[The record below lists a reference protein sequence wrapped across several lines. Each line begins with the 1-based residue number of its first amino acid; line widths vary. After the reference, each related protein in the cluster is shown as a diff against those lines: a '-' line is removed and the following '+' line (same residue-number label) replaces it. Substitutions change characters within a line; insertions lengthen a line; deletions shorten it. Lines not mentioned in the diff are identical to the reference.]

1 MWSGPDKI
9 GDDVVVM
16 PTISEA
22 LSRCLALDLE
32 VAGDGGRIYAF
43 AGVRADTGQ
52 SVVWAKNARS
62 TALDNANLVVKE
74 GDEVVGKRRV
84 DSADQAL
91 RDLDALA
98 EGAEFVLG
106 HNLIE
111 FDLPI
116 LRAADPGLR
125 LLQLPALDT
134 LWINPLAFPR
144 NPYHHL
150 VKHYKDAPLT
160 RSERNDPYL
169 DARLALQLFIDQ
181 REALHEAP
189 PETLTA
195 WHWLTTRGPQSA
207 GFDLFFAALRGSQ
220 SPSASGAR
228 EAIRSRLD
236 EHACQTQLRRA
247 IADAPEHGWV
257 LAFAMAW
264 ISVSGGTSV
273 MPPWVRHQ
281 FPGASRLVRSL
292 RDNACNDERCAW
304 CRAHHNSVQELKR
317 WFGFDSFREQPAD
330 PESDESLQQRIVET
344 AMAGQDALAILPTG
358 AGKSLCYQ
366 LPALSRYDKTG
377 ALTVVISP
385 LVALMADQVAGLE
398 KQGITSCVTV
408 NGMMSLPERA
418 DALNKVRLGD
428 AAIVLISPE
437 QLRSPSVRSAM
448 AQREIGAWVLDE
460 AHCLSKWGHD
470 FRPDYRYVGRFI
482 REKSAS
488 ERAPPVLCL
497 TATAKP
503 EVKTEICEYFGRH
516 LGIELRLVDGGTR
529 RTNLNFVVSP
539 TTTAMKLP
547 DIKMTL
553 EHHLPQHLPGG
564 AIVYCATRRR
574 TSEVAEFLGA
584 QGIDADRFH
593 AGLQPEEKK
602 TIQQR
607 FIDGELRV
615 IVATNAFG
623 MGIDKPDVRLVIH
636 ADIPSSLENY
646 LQEAGRAGRDQQQAH
661 CVLLYTE
668 DDVERQ
674 FGLSARSRLTRRE
687 IHGVLRSLR
696 ALDRRSGRTG
706 EVVATS
712 GEILTED
719 EADDFTRDS
728 ATDDTRVRTAV
739 AWLEEAELLTREE
752 NRVSVFPSS
761 LRVGTVEEART
772 RLGGGDLNEGQ
783 RIALLAI
790 VKALIDA
797 DPDDGISTDALMGV
811 AGLNSD
817 KLRAALYDLE
827 RRGLASNDTVVTAF
841 VHVGVRR
848 PSRSRLT
855 EASGMEET
863 LVGLMQESA
872 PDLPLDGSAPLNLR
886 VAAQQLHDAGF
897 ADARPEFIV
906 RTLGGIAQD
915 GRGDGGG
922 RGSVTVRKH
931 GVESVWV
938 TLKREWSSLESL
950 AQRRRGA
957 AGVLLKHL
965 LSKLTPGSRGND
977 LLVSTTLGDLQ
988 KAVDEAIKVDPTLRA
1003 GTKDARRL
1011 MERALMWLHEQEVV
1025 RLNRGLTVFRPA
1037 MTISLEPVTRGFRQ
1051 TDFTELDDHYG
1062 RTVRQIHVM
1071 AEFAEQGLTKVADAL
1086 RLSLD
1091 YFELGDDE
1099 FVRRWLPR
1107 RRAEIDRPT
1116 TAASWKSIV
1125 GNLSSAQRAIVASDR
1140 ETTNVLVLAGP
1151 GSGKTRVL
1159 VHRIAYLIRVKRQ
1172 NPRGI
1177 LALAYNRHAA
1187 ADVRRRLRELIG
1199 DDANG
1204 VMVLTCH
1211 ALAMRL
1217 VGASFSGTA
1226 SQTSDSKFEEKL
1238 NEVMAKAIALLQG
1251 DELEPE
1257 EAEESRTRLLAGFR
1271 WILVDEY
1278 QDIGDDEYK
1287 LISALA
1293 GRTATDADARL
1304 TLFTVGDDDQNIY
1317 SFNGTSPE
1325 FIRRF
1330 EQDYGAKTEYLID
1343 NYRSSGHIIDA
1354 ANAVIAPATSRMKA
1368 KHTISSDRAR
1378 RGDPAGGVWSE
1389 LDRVAAGRVQVLPSG
1404 NSWVSQAQ
1412 AVMAELGRLCGL
1424 ARDWDWSRCAVIARE
1439 WSQLEPVRSICIRDD
1454 IPVQLANENEMSLW
1468 HLRETQALRH
1478 EIQQHGTALVRNG
1491 DLTAWLDRQPS
1502 GPWTELLSQAIEE
1515 HDIET
1520 GGAEMPAVSVIE
1532 WLAEWCRDTR
1542 RRQRGLLLLTAH
1554 RAKGLEFDHVA
1565 VLDGGWDRHG
1575 RDEDADAPRR
1585 LYYVAMT
1592 RAKQTLTLSHLDS
1605 AHPFGGPLQGSDSVL
1620 WRRPVALPPTAELG
1634 RSYRSLTLRD
1644 VYLSFTGR
1652 KPAGDRIHRSIVAL
1666 SPGDP
1671 LQMRHR
1677 NDRWEILDR
1686 GGVVVGV
1693 LAGSFEVPN
1702 GMRCVEASVS
1712 AIATWGKNQSDP
1724 QYTSELKCDQW
1735 EVVIPDLVFE
1745 PGG

>member
-1 MWSGPDKI
+1 M
-9 GDDVVVM
+9 
-16 PTISEA
+16 
-22 LSRCLALDLE
+22 L
-32 VAGDGGRIYAF
+32 
-43 AGVRADTGQ
+43 
-52 SVVWAKNARS
+52 
-62 TALDNANLVVKE
+62 
-74 GDEVVGKRRV
+74 
-84 DSADQAL
+84 
-91 RDLDALA
+91 
-98 EGAEFVLG
+98 
-106 HNLIE
+106 
-111 FDLPI
+111 
-116 LRAADPGLR
+116 
-125 LLQLPALDT
+125 
-134 LWINPLAFPR
+134 
-144 NPYHHL
+144 
-150 VKHYKDAPLT
+150 
-160 RSERNDPYL
+160 
-169 DARLALQLFIDQ
+169 
-181 REALHEAP
+181 
-189 PETLTA
+189 
-195 WHWLTTRGPQSA
+195 
-207 GFDLFFAALRGSQ
+207 
-220 SPSASGAR
+220 
-228 EAIRSRLD
+228 
-236 EHACQTQLRRA
+236 
-247 IADAPEHGWV
+247 
-257 LAFAMAW
+257 
-264 ISVSGGTSV
+264 
-273 MPPWVRHQ
+273 PPWVRHQ
-281 FPGASRLVRSL
+281 FPGVSRLIRSL
-292 RDNACNDERCAW
+292 RDDACNDSSCAW
-304 CRAHHNSVQELKR
+304 CRVHHSALQELER
-317 WFGFDSFREQPAD
+317 WFGFASFRPKPAE
-330 PESDESLQQRIVET
+330 PETGQSMQQRITET
-344 AMAGQDALAILPTG
+344 VMAGRDALAILPTG
-358 AGKSLCYQ
+358 TGKWLCYQ

-398 KQGITSCVTV
+398 RQGISSCVTV
-408 NGMMSLPERA
+408 NGLMSLPERA

-482 REKSAS
+482 REKSDS
-488 ERAPPVLCL
+488 ERAAPVLCL

-516 LGIELRLVDGGTR
+516 LGIEMRTFDGGSR
-529 RTNLNFVVSP
+529 RTNLDFVVSP
-539 TTTAMKLP
+539 TTAAMKLH
-547 DIKMTL
+547 DVKTTL
-553 EHHLPQHLPGG
+553 KHHLPQHLPGG
-564 AIVYCATRRR
+564 AIVYCATRAR
-574 TSEVAEFLGA
+574 TGEVAEFLQA

-602 TIQQR
+602 LIQQR

-615 IVATNAFG
+615 IAATNAFG

-696 ALDRRSGRTG
+696 ALDRRNRHADEKSGRPG
-706 EVVATS
+706 EVVATP

-728 ATDDTRVRTAV
+728 ATEDTRVRTAV

-761 LRVGTVEEART
+761 LQVSTVEQAQE
-772 RLGGGDLNEGQ
+772 RLDSSDLDEGQ
-783 RIALLAI
+783 RLALLAI

-797 DPDDGISTDALMGV
+797 DPDDGISTDELMGV
-811 AGLNSD
+811 AGLGSD
-817 KLRAALYDLE
+817 KLRAALRELE
-827 RRGLASNDTVVTAF
+827 RRGLATNDTVVTAF

-848 PSRSRLT
+848 PSRNRLT
-855 EASGMEET
+855 DAAGLEEALIGR
-863 LVGLMQESA
+863 MQESA
-872 PDLPLDGSAPLNLR
+872 PDLSLGDSAPLNLR
-886 VAAQQLHDAGF
+886 VTAQELHEAGF
-897 ADARPEFIV
+897 ADARPEHIV

-931 GVESVWV
+931 GIEAVAV
-938 TLKREWSSLESL
+938 TLRREWSSLEGI
-950 AQRRRGA
+950 ARRRRSA
-957 AGVLLKHL
+957 AGALLEHL
-965 LSKLTPGSRGND
+965 LSKLSPGKRGND
-977 LLVSTTLGDLQ
+977 LLVPTTLGELQ
-988 KAVDEAIKVDPTLRA
+988 KAVDEAIESDLTLLA
-1003 GTKDARRL
+1003 ETGDARRL
-1011 MERALMWLHEQEVV
+1011 MERALMWLHEQEVI

-1037 MTISLEPVTRGFRQ
+1037 MTISLEPGTRGFRR
-1051 TDFTELDDHYG
+1051 TDFKELDDHYG

-1071 AEFAEQGLTKVADAL
+1071 AEFAERGRTKIADAL

-1091 YFELGDDE
+1091 YFELGEDE
-1099 FVRRWLPR
+1099 FVRRWLPQR
-1107 RRAEIDRPT
+1107 RGEIDRQT
-1116 TAASWKSIV
+1116 TAASWKAIV
-1125 GNLSSAQRAIVASDR
+1125 GDLSSAQRAIVADDR

-1159 VHRIAYLIRVKRQ
+1159 VHRIAYLIRVRRQ

-1217 VGASFSGTA
+1217 VGASFSGSATQA
-1226 SQTSDSKFEEKL
+1226 SDSKFEERLK
-1238 NEVMAKAIALLQG
+1238 EVMLRAIELLEGG
-1251 DELEPE
+1251 DLEPD

-1278 QDIGDDEYK
+1278 QDIGNDEYR

-1293 GRTATDADARL
+1293 GRTAIDEDTRL
-1304 TLFTVGDDDQNIY
+1304 TLFAVGDDDQNIY

-1330 EQDYGAKTEYLID
+1330 QQDYDTKPEYLIE
-1343 NYRSSGHIIDA
+1343 NYRSSGNIIDA
-1354 ANAVIAPATSRMKA
+1354 ANSVMAPATSRLKA
-1368 KHTISSDRAR
+1368 RHTISTDRAR
-1378 RGDPAGGVWSE
+1378 RGDPAGGAWSD
-1389 LDRVAAGRVQVLPSG
+1389 LDQIAAGRVQVLPSG
-1404 NSWVSQAQ
+1404 NSWTSQAQ
-1412 AVMAELGRLCGL
+1412 AVMAELHRLSGL
-1424 ARDWDWSRCAVIARE
+1424 TPDWDWSRCAVIARE
-1439 WSQLEPVRSICIRDD
+1439 WSQLEPVRSVCIRDNT
-1454 IPVQLANENEMSLW
+1454 PVQAANEDQISLW
-1468 HLRETQALRH
+1468 HLRETLALRR
-1478 EIQQHGTALVRNG
+1478 EIQRHGKALVRSG
-1491 DLTAWLDRQPS
+1491 DLRAWIDRQPS
-1502 GPWTELLSQAIEE
+1502 GPWTELLAQAVEE
-1515 HDIET
+1515 LDTET
-1520 GGAEMPAVSVIE
+1520 GGAEMPAVSVTE

-1565 VLDGGWDRHG
+1565 ILDGDWDRRS

-1592 RAKQTLTLSHLDS
+1592 RAIQTLTLSS
-1605 AHPFGGPLQGSDSVL
+1605 MGGSHPFHAPLQAGGSVL
-1620 WRRPVALPPTAELG
+1620 WRRPARLPPATVELG

-1644 VYLSFTGR
+1644 VFLSFPGH
-1652 KPAGDRIHRSIVAL
+1652 KPAGDRIHRSIAAL

-1671 LQMRHR
+1671 LEMGRR
-1677 NDRWEILDR
+1677 NGRWEILDR
-1686 GGVVVGV
+1686 RGAVVGV
-1693 LAGSFEVPN
+1693 LAGSFEPPN
-1702 GMRCVEASVS
+1702 DMRRVEASVR
-1712 AIATWGKNQSDP
+1712 AIATWGKSQSDP

-1735 EVVIPDLVFE
+1735 EVVIPNLVFE
-1745 PGG
+1745 PGD